1 MILVVWL
8 VTTVVVRFR
17 VLVFSCTS
25 ATARGS
31 AASSVVVDLGFCGVS
46 MTDLRFS
53 SDQLCSA
60 RRRTF
65 RAYTTVSS
73 VRAKCSSVRSLATRQ
88 IFHLSANFGA
98 GVPDP
103 FQTSGRCARTVSP
116 NSTSFPRYGPPM
128 ARKNGDCTSLT
139 PKRGMSQAACRT
151 IHLIK
156 ALSAVGL
163 YCVRSCIAASIV
175 RCCPCSCFMIIF
187 DSSVA
192 LM

>member
-8 VTTVVVRFR
+8 VTTVVVRFL

-31 AASSVVVDLGFCGVS
+31 AASSVVVDLGFFRVS

-73 VRAKCSSVRSLATRQ
+73 VRTKCSSVRSLLSSHTPDCPSVGQLRCGVSRSLCNLWKMCKNCFAQTHQFSSIRSAHGTKERGLHIATSETR
-88 IFHLSANFGA
+88 NEPG
-98 GVPDP
+98 
-103 FQTSGRCARTVSP
+103 C
-116 NSTSFPRYGPPM
+116 
-128 ARKNGDCTSLT
+128 
-139 PKRGMSQAACRT
+139 MSNNPSHQD
-151 IHLIK
+151 
-156 ALSAVGL
+156 AVGGWSVL
-163 YCVRSCIAASIV
+163 CALLHCRQH
-175 RCCPCSCFMIIF
+175 CSLL
-187 DSSVA
+187 S
-192 LM
+192 L